1 MGKPVVMGRKTLE
14 SMKSP
19 LPGRT
24 NIVLTRDPDWQRER
38 ARGRRLSSRVELAEQ
53 QSLID
58 GTDETMIS
66 AVPKSTQHCLWPIV
80 FMSRARQPLGDVYFP
95 PVELPIGVCFPNN
108 NTKRMNVAARPV
120 PSRSM
125 SAKVGLCVNPM
136 SGRDVRRLAAGQQY
150 DPRSQA
156 RHCCPGGRWRDAVG
170 ATDIYIAREPFSIAS
185 KALEFMDLNARV
197 HVIEYPITNT
207 AKDTEVMIQRFKQ
220 AGCHT
225 VVSLGGDGT
234 NRAIVRASSDLDLIP
249 ISTGTN
255 NVFPMLVEPTIA
267 GMVAGNARG
276 VMDGV
281 DVGLKQ
287 AAKVLHIET
296 PRSKDIGLID
306 AVLLADDK
314 VGNLLPFEAERLR
327 RMVLTR
333 AEPNAIESPIGGFI
347 DPVYASN
354 AGLQVDV
361 GPGGHVL
368 HAPLSL
374 GCSDTYLLSPLWAL
388 GRR

>member
-1 MGKPVVMGRKTLE
+1 
-14 SMKSP
+14 
-19 LPGRT
+19 
-24 NIVLTRDPDWQRER
+24 
-38 ARGRRLSSRVELAEQ
+38 
-53 QSLID
+53 
-58 GTDETMIS
+58 
-66 AVPKSTQHCLWPIV
+66 
-80 FMSRARQPLGDVYFP
+80 
-95 PVELPIGVCFPNN
+95 
-108 NTKRMNVAARPV
+108 
-120 PSRSM
+120 M

-136 SGRDVRRLAAGQQY
+136 SGRDVRRLAARASNMTHEAKR
-150 DPRSQA
+150 DIVA
-156 RHCCPGGRWRDAVG
+156 RVAAGADAVG

-267 GMVAGNARG
+267 GMVAGLNARG
-276 VMDGV
+276 VLD
-281 DVGLKQ
+281 DANVGLKQ

-296 PRSKDIGLID
+296 PRGHDIGLID

-314 VGNLLPFEAERLR
+314 AGNLLPFDAQRLR

-333 AEPNAIESPIGGFI
+333 AEPNAIGMSPIGGFI
-347 DPVYASN
+347 DPVYAADD
-354 AGLQVDV
+354 AGLQVDM

-368 HAPLSL
+368 HAPLSPGL
-374 GCSDTYLLSPLWAL
+374 FRPIPVIATERVALEQSVEFAGPGVIALDGDRDHDLAPDEVAWVTVRRDGPRVFDTNATMRWAVAEGMMSPAKLMA
-388 GRR
+388 GVSH